1 MMKAKRIVCIVLSL
15 IMALAM
21 MPMAVSA
28 GTVEQGDEPPLDILP
43 AFNPDQMVLVGVGEF
58 EDIHYVAIIG
68 EEFIPVS
75 GTVVYQVDGVNYD
88 HASLA
93 AFLATQSAG
102 TQIDCSFSFTGS
114 GDYAD
119 FTDSG
124 TIQFTLVPAMD
135 AVEIKMTAPK
145 TGLTLAAEVTA
156 TAIAGSQPVNND
168 CLRIDEIKWSPADT
182 TAAAETVYTVTITIK
197 ADRGMHFANAVS
209 VTVNGAAAQNTL
221 AGDTLTLVYTF
232 AKTGAAS
239 EEPEPGDAHGP
250 MGPIE
255 LPNGDTYYPAYIYFF
270 EMDEN
275 GDLIYDESDSWT
287 SPRAYCVFAED
298 VIYNT
303 PTGEELSPGIY
314 KGMEGA
320 TYDRATNILTVTDL
334 AAENMLLETNVMG
347 DDFTVRVVGDCS
359 VGQIRIWGD
368 GYGGALN
375 LEGNGTL
382 TVNAHRACDN
392 AIVLNA
398 EYAASSL
405 HFGREVT
412 VNLYAKQDVAVVRQ
426 VPIESADK
434 AFSFANGIAPNIVK
448 EPLQTERP
456 KMINGC
462 ELADPDDP
470 DTAWRADS
478 AMKAVCQD
486 DPDGIY
492 AVNFSHVTHSD
503 GTEEELYEI
512 LKLIYNAKYD
522 VYFKDF
528 NFSYEHG
535 DVWGNYWLTPEE
547 FYASPY
553 KIVYDENDNEV
564 WLENLY
570 SYRNTSYVFHDANGN
585 EYAMAGTYQDDEWI
599 SYALHFEL
607 IEGFEDFYI
616 FTPAPE
622 VDVST
627 LEQSYAV
634 TVYDDVYV
642 YTLTGTEFFYAPAAY
657 IPGNIDNDPEGI
669 VDLSDVVVLAQVV
682 AEWDVPCNEAALDV
696 NGDSKVDLQDIVH
709 LAQYVAGWEGI
720 VLH

>member
-1 MMKAKRIVCIVLSL
+1 MKVKRILCIVLSL
-15 IMALAM
+15 FMAFSM

-28 GTVEQGDEPPLDILP
+28 GTGEQGNETPPDILP

-58 EDIHYVAIIG
+58 EDIHYIAIIG

-75 GTVVYQVDGVNYD
+75 GTVIYQMDGVDYD

-102 TQIDCSFSFTGS
+102 TQIDCGFSFTGS

-145 TGLTLAAEVTA
+145 TGLTLASEVTA
-156 TAIAGSQPVNND
+156 TATAGSQPVNND
-168 CLRIDEIKWSPADT
+168 CLRIDDIKWSPSDT

-197 ADRGMHFANAVS
+197 ADRGMHFANTVS
-209 VTVNGAAAQNTL
+209 ATVNGAAAQSTST
-221 AGDTLTLVYTF
+221 GDAITLVYTF

-239 EEPEPGDAHGP
+239 EEPTPGNAHGP
-250 MGPIE
+250 MNPIE
-255 LPNGDTYYPAYIYFF
+255 LPDGSTYYLAYIYFF
-270 EMDEN
+270 EIDEN
-275 GDLIYDESDSWT
+275 GDLIYDESDAGIN
-287 SPRAYCVFAED
+287 PRTHCIFDED

-303 PTGEELSPGIY
+303 STGEELSPGFY

-320 TYDRATNILTVTDL
+320 TYDRETNTLTITDL
-334 AAENMLLETNVMG
+334 AAGNMLLETNVMG
-347 DDFTVRVVGDCS
+347 DDFTIRVVGDCS

-392 AIVLNA
+392 AIVLYA
-398 EYAASSL
+398 ENSASSL

-434 AFSFANGIAPNIVK
+434 AFSFANGIAPHVMQ
-448 EPLQTERP
+448 EQFQTERP
-456 KMINGC
+456 KIINGC

-470 DTAWRADS
+470 DTAWRAGS
-478 AMKAVCQD
+478 AMKAICED

-492 AVNFSHVTHSD
+492 AVNFSHFIRSD
-503 GTEEELYEI
+503 GTEEDLYEI
-512 LKLIYNAKYD
+512 IKLIYIAKYD
-522 VYFKDF
+522 AYFKDF
-528 NFSYEHG
+528 DFSYEHG
-535 DVWGNYWLTPEE
+535 DMWGDYLMTPEE
-547 FYASPY
+547 FDASPY
-553 KIVYDENDNEV
+553 KIVYDENENEV

-570 SYRNTSYVFHDANGN
+570 SYRNTNYVFHDASGN
-585 EYAMAGTYQDDEWI
+585 EYAIAETYQNDEWV

-607 IEGFEDFYI
+607 IEGLEDFYI
-616 FTPAPE
+616 YTPAPE

-627 LEQSYAV
+627 LEQSYTV
-634 TVYDDVYV
+634 TVYDDLYV

-657 IPGNIDNDPEGI
+657 IPGNIDNDPEGV

-696 NGDSKVDLQDIVH
+696 NGDSEVDLQDIVH
-709 LAQYVAGWEGI
+709 LAQYVAGWEDI